1 MTTSFNI
8 PSDILDNG
16 KNQFLDITNKLNDYN
31 EIDNLNNHLLS
42 ANNSELSKLT
52 TYNNQLKTKLMK
64 MKQDYMLM
72 DYSIYEMNMYN
83 NIIIF
88 TIVVMCFLFFIV
100 AKIDPDSRKLLIIIC
115 TLTGLFYLIVLIIML
130 TKSVNRRKYS
140 WNQWYFSP
148 VIKKN

>member
-1 MTTSFNI
+1 MTTSFTI
-8 PSDILDNG
+8 PSDILDNN

-42 ANNSELSKLT
+42 VNNTELSKLT

-88 TIVVMCFLFFIV
+88 TIIVMCFLFFIV
-100 AKIDPDSRKLLIIIC
+100 AKTENIKLLITIC
-115 TLTGLFYLIVLIIML
+115 TITGLFYLIVLIIML
-130 TKSVNRRKYS
+130 KKSVNRRKYS

>member
-1 MTTSFNI
+1 MTTTFNI
-8 PSDILDNG
+8 PSDILDNN

-52 TYNNQLKTKLMK
+52 TFNNQIKTKLMK

-72 DYSIYEMNMYN
+72 DYSIYEMNMYS
-83 NIIIF
+83 NIVIF
-88 TIVVMCFLFFIV
+88 TIIVMCFLFFIV
-100 AKIDPDSRKLLIIIC
+100 AKIESRKILITIC
-115 TLTGLFYLIVLIIML
+115 TITGIFYLIVLIIML
-130 TKSVNRRKYS
+130 KKSVNRRKYS